1 VTRNVRRAACA
12 LLLLVASAGLV
23 QCRPPDGRPER
34 IVLIVVDTL
43 RRDHVSPYGSAVVTP
58 NVQRLAD
65 SGQVFSNA
73 VASFHQTTMSMAA
86 LFTGRTPTLESGD
99 AKQPLP
105 WNGLNWCGLARFAEG
120 PDDSCVPQNLTTLAE
135 DLQQAGYWTVGVVS
149 NRFLFRPAGYDQGF
163 DEWIEVAADDPDEIR
178 KVLAHARSGKR
189 VQAAVN
195 EVLGGI
201 PAQPLFLYVH
211 YMEAHDYEIWDAT
224 YAEGVSAVD
233 ENVGRL
239 LERLEEGGLLED
251 AVVFF
256 TSDHGEILDEKYP
269 GYRTRTHNGN
279 PSFQPV
285 LEIPLIVSPA
295 RFANT
300 QALVRGQDIGDL
312 IREVAGIE
320 PARHSTGLAPDEQFT
335 SEMNYLTY
343 RRGRFKSVF
352 HRERM
357 GAWALFDL
365 DADPGERINR
375 IASEKQTSGD
385 HLARVGEL
393 VEGFRASSRGD
404 AELSDEDR
412 ARLQALGYLEDAPG
426 AGSP

>member
-1 VTRNVRRAACA
+1 M
-12 LLLLVASAGLV
+12 LLIASAGLL
-23 QCRPPDGRPER
+23 QCRPPDGLPEP

-43 RRDHVSPYGSAVVTP
+43 RRDHVSPYGSAEVTP

-86 LFTGRTPTLESGD
+86 LFTGRTPSLESGD

-105 WNGLNWCGLARFAEG
+105 WNGLNWCGLARFAQG
-120 PDDSCVPQNLTTLAE
+120 PDDSCVPQGLTTLAE
-135 DLQQAGYWTVGVVS
+135 DLQRAGYWTVGVVS

-178 KVLAHARSGKR
+178 KVLARGRSGKR

-195 EVLGGI
+195 EVLERI

-224 YAEGVSAVD
+224 YLEGVSAMD
-233 ENVGRL
+233 DNLGHL
-239 LERLEEGGLLED
+239 LDHLEARGLLEG

-256 TSDHGEILDEKYP
+256 TSDHGEILDETYP

-295 RFANT
+295 RFADT
-300 QALVRGQDIGDL
+300 QALVRSQDIGDL
-312 IREVAGIE
+312 IREAAGIE
-320 PARHSTGLAPDEQFT
+320 PARSSGALAPDEQFT
-335 SEMNYLTY
+335 SEMGYLTY
-343 RRGRFKSVF
+343 RKGRFKSIF
-352 HRERM
+352 HRKRM
-357 GAWALFDL
+357 EAWSLFDL
-365 DADPGERINR
+365 ETDPGERINR
-375 IASEKQTSGD
+375 IESERETSVQ
-385 HLARVGEL
+385 HLVRVAEL
-393 VEGFRASSRGD
+393 VEGFQASPRGE

-412 ARLQALGYLEDAPG
+412 ARLQALGYLDDAPTP
-426 AGSP
+426 GSP